1 MSTCVENLDSWLRLA
16 ITTGDIQKTTQ
27 LLNNGAD
34 VNATQQRVWGLSPL
48 HIAVGIARNP
58 EIVRLLIA
66 HGADVNATDGKR
78 SVLSFARENGTPEI
92 CEILESSGA
101 IESR

>member
-16 ITTGDIQKTTQ
+16 ITTGDVQKTTQ
-27 LLNNGAD
+27 LLNDGAD

-66 HGADVNATDGKR
+66 RGADVNATNGKQT
-78 SVLSFARENGTPEI
+78 VLSFACEKGTKEI
-92 CEILESSGA
+92 CDILIAAGA